1 MTIKTSLIILI
12 GPPIKKLS
20 NRININFKTMNT
32 ITIKNEGHEED
43 FNNLRDV
50 ISYYSCQDRE
60 VSFSNIEIHNLVCG
74 AVYNMKKKNG

>member
-1 MTIKTSLIILI
+1 
-12 GPPIKKLS
+12 
-20 NRININFKTMNT
+20 MNT

-50 ISYYSCQDRE
+50 ISYYSGQDRE

-74 AVYNMKKKNG
+74 AVYNMKKKWVNKIENIINSKIGYNDYGMDDNLIDII